1 MAHHEEDHHYHPKDA
16 VLAAINTAKLTGGV
30 GLFAAAVQT
39 TLTKQ
44 NVGTMGVFIR
54 NGSTIST
61 FGEELRQLM
70 FSIAWLLIFFLLVA
84 IGATYEFIK
93 TASANLRERED
104 HYNVAL
110 GGFFSG
116 AILGLRRKSGINPFL
131 SLQWGFR
138 S

>member
-1 MAHHEEDHHYHPKDA
+1 M
-16 VLAAINTAKLTGGV
+16 
-30 GLFAAAVQT
+30 
-39 TLTKQ
+39 
-44 NVGTMGVFIR
+44 
-54 NGSTIST
+54 
-61 FGEELRQLM
+61 
-70 FSIAWLLIFFLLVA
+70 
-84 IGATYEFIK
+84 GATYEFIK

-116 AILGLRRKSGINPFL
+116 AILGLRRKSEINTFL